1 MDKSYIDISN
11 IDAHWKE
18 RLKGIFSSSR
28 INFLFGA
35 GVNGSAFKG
44 LSSYKKTHEKIKCY
58 YDSCESTI
66 NIEETIDKIDDE
78 TKKSEVIDTFI
89 NEFNEK
95 YEAYLNEVK
104 KCSNMKSV
112 ENLKE
117 MLLKTQRIVNVR
129 ETRNDNLYRKVN
141 IFTLNYDKILEYCLE
156 KIGQHYIEVY
166 PSNPKGIQNFDLIN
180 YNNDKRDFQT
190 TVAIAKLHGTIV
202 GDKLD
207 KNNIIYPGNEK
218 YNKLLHEGYFELL
231 FKFKNELLKQNSV
244 LIIVGYSG
252 NDIHINQ
259 LINEGIDKGL
269 SVIYFKY
276 SNDDKDNKLISMNNN
291 ILVIGPIE
299 ENDSYQDTTKNFI
312 HLIRELEIV

>member
-11 IDAHWKE
+11 IDEHMKE
-18 RLKGIFSSSR
+18 RLKGIISSSR

-44 LSSYKKTHEKIKCY
+44 VSSYKKTCEKIRCY
-58 YDSCESTI
+58 NNSSDNKI
-66 NIEETIDKIDDE
+66 NFEEDIDKIDDE
-78 TKKSEVIDTFI
+78 TNKSEVIDMFI

-95 YEAYLNEVK
+95 YEAYLKE
-104 KCSNMKSV
+104 CSNMESIK
-112 ENLKE
+112 NLEE
-117 MLLKTQRIVNVR
+117 MLLEIQKIVKER

-141 IFTLNYDKILEYCLE
+141 IFTLNYDKILESCLE

-190 TVAIAKLHGTIV
+190 TIAIAKLHGTIES
-202 GDKLD
+202 DKLD
-207 KNNIIYPGNEK
+207 KKNIVYPGSEK
-218 YNKLLHEGYFELL
+218 YNKLLQGGYFELL
-231 FKFKNELLKQNSV
+231 FKFKNELLKQNSL
-244 LIIVGYSG
+244 LIIIGYSG
-252 NDIHINQ
+252 NDAHINQ

-276 SNDDKDNKLISMNNN
+276 SNDNKENKLISINNK
-291 ILVIGPIE
+291 ILVIEPIE
-299 ENDSYQDTTKNFI
+299 KNGSYQDSTKNFI
-312 HLIRELEIV
+312 HLLKGLELV